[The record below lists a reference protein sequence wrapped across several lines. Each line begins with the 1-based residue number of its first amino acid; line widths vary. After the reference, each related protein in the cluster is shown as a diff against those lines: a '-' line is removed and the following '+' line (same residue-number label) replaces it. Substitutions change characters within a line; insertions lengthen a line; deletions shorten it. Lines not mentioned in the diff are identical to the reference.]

1 MCNFC
6 KRTGHLEVACRQ
18 KEEARGKQEG
28 KGPGGEGFF
37 YGGGYC
43 AMAELQECDSHHNPL
58 QQIPNI
64 SVNYSNRFEAMAAEG
79 IDRSTDFM
87 VDSGASHHI
96 CHRREFFTD
105 LSTLPGPFKVQQ
117 IQGTVEVTQLGSVMV
132 EVDSVHGKVPFM
144 LKNVLFI
151 PTMNFNIISLQKLV
165 AANFIPVYNEIPE
178 KVVIKK
184 ILQQGG
190 VEQVA
195 LLSKSTTG
203 RLTLDCRILRSTV
216 SQPST
221 SQGEVFLNTPSME
234 LLHRPLGHSGEA
246 VLRRLLKDDMA
257 TGINPVAGSISPDIV
272 APALNEDV
280 VSEWWRGPEAVV
292 TEDDEP
298 VLFSGVLAAPPAETP
313 PESVVVD
320 ISPGD
325 TISADADSA
334 PPPVAAPTP
343 EVMLAPPLTPAPT
356 RVPPAAQLPAG
367 AAKGAQV
374 AAKGVVRGA
383 GKVPGAVIGAAAGAA
398 AAPAPAIPAAA
409 TPAAP
414 APAPAP
420 VSKVPPA
427 AAAVPVVSP
436 PAAQAPAV
444 EAGGAEGAAKGVAR
458 AAGGAEGAAGGAVKG
473 AKKGPGAAGGVT
485 GAAGGATEAPAT
497 QTAAKSATPAPAPA
511 SEGTPAAQ
519 PPAGAAAGGAVS
531 ASAGGA
537 VSALAE
543 GAAGALAG
551 GVAGETGGAI
561 GATSGAAGATGTAPA
576 PSTAPTT
583 AKPAAPAPASEVPP
597 AAAAIPKVGSPAT
610 KSPPGAAPREA
621 AEATAGGAVAAP
633 GGAVGITAGGAA
645 GAAGTAAGG
654 PTVRFESIVAAS
666 GELHQGQLGVL
677 TAFSIQMPGKQ
688 HCLGEVLGSFPKPKT
703 RAAST
708 PLRPTWKMRHRDAPR
723 DPGGEATMEGS
734 SYKNATGH
742 TSVCTGID

>member
-1 MCNFC
+1 MPAAGSAAFAKAVRAEVRAEVERQSTAAAEVYWAQRGKESRPGGRPANPSTTCYCCLEKGHYQRDCKHYKSMCNFC

-43 AMAELQECDSHHNPL
+43 AMAELRECDSHHNPL
-58 QQIPNI
+58 KQIPNI
-64 SVNYSNRFEAMAAEG
+64 FVNNNNKFQAVAAEG
-79 IDRSTDFM
+79 IDRSIDFM

-234 LLHRPLGHSGEA
+234 LLHRPLGHTGEV

-257 TGINPVAGSISPDIV
+257 TGINPVVGSISPDIV

-280 VSEWWRGPEAVV
+280 VSEWWRGPEVVV

-298 VLFSGVLAAPPAETP
+298 VLFSGVLAAPLAETP

-420 VSKVPPA
+420 ISEVPPA
-427 AAAVPVVSP
+427 AAAVPVVGP
-436 PAAQAPAV
+436 PAAQPPAA
-444 EAGGAEGAAKGVAR
+444 EAGGAKGAANGVAR

-485 GAAGGATEAPAT
+485 RAAGGATKAPAT
-497 QTAAKSATPAPAPA
+497 QTTAKSATPAPAPA

-519 PPAGAAAGGAVS
+519 PLAGAAAGGAVS
-531 ASAGGA
+531 ASTK
-537 VSALAE
+537 
-543 GAAGALAG
+543 GAAGASVG
-551 GVAGETGGAI
+551 GVAGATGGAI
-561 GATSGAAGATGTAPA
+561 GATGGAAGATQGTAPA
-576 PSTAPTT
+576 PSTAPTA

-597 AAAAIPKVGSPAT
+597 AAAAIPKVGSPAA
-610 KSPPGAAPREA
+610 KSPPG
-621 AEATAGGAVAAP
+621 ATAGGAVAAP
-633 GGAVGITAGGAA
+633 GGAV
-645 GAAGTAAGG
+645 
-654 PTVRFESIVAAS
+654 
-666 GELHQGQLGVL
+666 
-677 TAFSIQMPGKQ
+677 
-688 HCLGEVLGSFPKPKT
+688 
-703 RAAST
+703 
-708 PLRPTWKMRHRDAPR
+708 
-723 DPGGEATMEGS
+723 
-734 SYKNATGH
+734 
-742 TSVCTGID
+742 

>member
-420 VSKVPPA
+420 ISEVPPA

-458 AAGGAEGAAGGAVKG
+458 AAGGAEGAAKG
-473 AKKGPGAAGGVT
+473 VARAAEGVPGEAAGAEGAEKGV
-485 GAAGGATEAPAT
+485 ARAPGG
-497 QTAAKSATPAPAPA
+497 
-511 SEGTPAAQ
+511 G
-519 PPAGAAAGGAVS
+519 AGAAAGAAA
-531 ASAGGA
+531 ASA
-537 VSALAE
+537 
-543 GAAGALAG
+543 
-551 GVAGETGGAI
+551 
-561 GATSGAAGATGTAPA
+561 
-576 PSTAPTT
+576 
-583 AKPAAPAPASEVPP
+583 PAAPATAKPEAPAPATP
-597 AAAAIPKVGSPAT
+597 AAAKPVFVNMLKYEFSKQRTGQPTSPESRPSRCSARMAALQNHSRNIRRCRPQCL
-610 KSPPGAAPREA
+610 SPQSKLTS
-621 AEATAGGAVAAP
+621 TASLRSCQRKCSSFSMQGHADKYLRQMYME
-633 GGAVGITAGGAA
+633 IL
-645 GAAGTAAGG
+645 GTAAV
-654 PTVRFESIVAAS
+654 PRPIW
-666 GELHQGQLGVL
+666 ELLAVSLQSNFVHDPVL
-677 TAFSIQMPGKQ
+677 N
-688 HCLGEVLGSFPKPKT
+688 CLRKHIL
-703 RAAST
+703 AQ
-708 PLRPTWKMRHRDAPR
+708 
-723 DPGGEATMEGS
+723 
-734 SYKNATGH
+734 
-742 TSVCTGID
+742 